1 MLNTD
6 LIVGVFGMA
15 LAAAAYLFTR
25 DIGPLGKVFVDYVL
39 IVISVLSVLIVG
51 KGFIKPE
58 RARFFESVVERN
70 NIIAGLVILAL
81 YLFFMPRIGF
91 LPASYIFFLVLSL
104 YLTDDRLAWK
114 RIIQA
119 AVLSAIVVTG
129 FYLVFKNVLGVPL
142 PVGAWFES

>member
-6 LIVGVFGMA
+6 LIVGVFGIA
-15 LAAAAYLFTR
+15 LAAVAYLFTR
-25 DIGPLGKVFVDYVL
+25 NIGPLGKVFVDYVL
-39 IVISVLSVLIVG
+39 IAISFLSVLIVS
-51 KGFIKPE
+51 KGFIRPE

-70 NIIAGLVILAL
+70 NILAGLLILGL

-104 YLTDDRLAWK
+104 YLTDDRLALK
-114 RIIQA
+114 RILQA

-129 FYLVFKNVLGVPL
+129 FYLVFRNVLGVPL
-142 PVGAWFES
+142 PVGSWFKS